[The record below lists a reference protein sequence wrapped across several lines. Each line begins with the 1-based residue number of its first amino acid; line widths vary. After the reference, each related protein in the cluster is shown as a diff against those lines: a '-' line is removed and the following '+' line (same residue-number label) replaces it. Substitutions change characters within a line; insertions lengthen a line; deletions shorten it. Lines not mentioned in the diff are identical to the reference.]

1 MICKLNRHSVNML
14 LAAAT
19 GRAARRLVASHATFL
34 TNG

>member
-14 LAAAT
+14 LAADT
-19 GRAARRLVASHATFL
+19 WSAARSLVAIHAIFL